1 MHTVEIRVKESI
13 DEDWSAWFAGLSLT
27 RTGDGE
33 TVLSGAV
40 VDQAALYGV
49 LTMLR
54 DLGLHLISV
63 TSQEGGC

>member
-33 TVLSGAV
+33 TVLSGTV
-40 VDQAALYGV
+40 IDQAALYGV

-63 TSQEGGC
+63 ASKEGDC